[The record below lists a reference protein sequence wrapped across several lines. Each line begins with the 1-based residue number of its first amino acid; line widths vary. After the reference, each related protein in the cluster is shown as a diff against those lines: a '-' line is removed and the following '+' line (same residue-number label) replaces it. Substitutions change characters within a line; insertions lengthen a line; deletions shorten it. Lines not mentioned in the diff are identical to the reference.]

1 MPTLGTAMHKTTNR
15 IPTTRTSITTMPMST
30 MTLTT
35 MPTSTP
41 LIPTMGMTP
50 RTVVLSRK
58 SRA

>member
-1 MPTLGTAMHKTTNR
+1 MPTLGTAMHKAMNR
-15 IPTTRTSITTMPMST
+15 ITTPRTSITTMPMST

-35 MPTSTP
+35 MPASTP
-41 LIPTMGMTP
+41 LIPTMGMTL